1 LLMAR
6 LRRAIGPLAGTWM
19 LCQIAALTF
28 VPVTLG
34 LYQVECTCAL
44 SVDTTCPM
52 HHHPVRDQETPS
64 TERCHLRN
72 AATGAAST
80 PTALSN
86 LLSLLSPLGFFSS
99 ASPLVPAAVGNSAL
113 VGEPPAVRDSLLTP
127 DLPPPRV

>member
-1 LLMAR
+1 MAR
-6 LRRAIGPLAGTWM
+6 LRRAIGPLAGMWM
-19 LCQIAALTF
+19 LCQIAALTV

-44 SVDTTCPM
+44 GADAACPM
-52 HHHPVRDQETPS
+52 HHHPMRDQETPS
-64 TERCHLRN
+64 AQRCHMRN

-80 PTALSN
+80 PTSLSN

-99 ASPLVPAAVGNSAL
+99 AMPLLPAAVGNSAL
-113 VGEPPAVRDSLLTP
+113 VGEPTAVRDSLLTP

>member
-1 LLMAR
+1 MAR

-34 LYQVECTCAL
+34 LYQIECTCAL
-44 SVDTTCPM
+44 GVDEACPM
-52 HHHPVRDQETPS
+52 HRHPVRDQETSP
-64 TERCHLRN
+64 TERCHMRS

-80 PTALSN
+80 PASLSN

-99 ASPLVPAAVGNSAL
+99 ATPLLPAAVGNSAL
-113 VGEPPAVRDSLLTP
+113 VDEPTAVRDSLLTP
-127 DLPPPRV
+127 DLLPPRV